1 MNKQSR
7 PIPIYTTSGDLG
19 AYLDY
24 PHIFSPIGEWIGWI
38 TPDRQVY
45 SVYGK
50 YVGWIDNGPRIFRKR
65 AYDYTIPD
73 RRPPPIPKRLKI
85 PATVPLA
92 RLMSENTFST
102 IDVLDESPDLLPT
115 LDDFTY
121 VDDMD

>member
-7 PIPIYTTSGDLG
+7 PIPIYTTPGDLG
-19 AYLDY
+19 AFLVY
-24 PHIFSPIGEWIGWI
+24 PHIFNPIGEWIGWI

-50 YVGWIDNGPRIFRKR
+50 YVGWIDDGPRIFRKR
-65 AYDYTIPD
+65 VYDFTIPD
-73 RRPPPIPKRLKI
+73 RQPPSLPKKLSV

-92 RLMSENTFST
+92 RLMSENTYST
-102 IDVLDESPDLLPT
+102 IDVLDEYPELLPT
-115 LDDFTY
+115 LDDFSY

>member
-7 PIPIYTTSGDLG
+7 PIPIYTTPGDLG
-19 AYLDY
+19 AFLVY
-24 PHIFSPIGEWIGWI
+24 PHIFNPIGDWIGWI

-50 YVGWIDNGPRIFRKR
+50 YVGWIDDGPRIFRKR
-65 AYDYTIPD
+65 VYDYTIPD
-73 RRPPPIPKRLKI
+73 RQPPSLPNRLTV

-92 RLMSENTFST
+92 RLMSENTYST
-102 IDVLDESPDLLPT
+102 IDVLDEYPELLPT
-115 LDDFTY
+115 MDDFTF

>member
-19 AYLDY
+19 AFLEY
-24 PHIFSPIGEWIGWI
+24 PHIFNPMGEWIGWI

-50 YVGWIDNGPRIFRKR
+50 YVGWIDVGPRIFRKR
-65 AYDYTIPD
+65 VYDFTIPD
-73 RRPPPIPKRLKI
+73 RQPPSLPKRLRI

-92 RLMSENTFST
+92 PLMSEITYST
-102 IDVLDESPDLLPT
+102 IDVLDENAELLPT
-115 LDDFTY
+115 LDDFSF